1 LPDKQAVS
9 IKMAEKRMY
18 KYLFGPIP
26 SRRLGMSLGVD
37 LVPKKVCSIDCVYC
51 EVGKTTQLSIERE
64 DYIAADK
71 IKEELSHYLEHNQAP
86 DYVTITASG
95 EPTLNANLEE
105 IIAFVKQNEAN
116 IPVCVITNGTLLH
129 DKNVRQALMSAD
141 LVLPSL
147 DAATEP
153 VFRKINRPHKEIDFD
168 AYIQG
173 MIDFSNEFKGKIW
186 FEVFVLPAYND
197 GKEELLALKEIILKI
212 NPDIVQLNT
221 LDRPGT
227 VANLR
232 GASQEELQAVMDLWQ
247 LDNVR
252 IIAKA
257 KQSKQT
263 QFRSDTETAI
273 KETISRRP
281 CTVEDLITMLGLC
294 EEEVDRCLTNLS
306 GVSGFEKVEQERGV
320 FYQIREQ

>member
-1 LPDKQAVS
+1 
-9 IKMAEKRMY
+9 
-18 KYLFGPIP
+18 
-26 SRRLGMSLGVD
+26 MSLGVD
-37 LVPKKVCSIDCVYC
+37 LVPKKVCTIDCVYC
-51 EVGKTTQLSIERE
+51 EVGRTTQLSVQPK

-71 IKEELSHYLEHNQAP
+71 IKEELNHYLKHNQAP

-95 EPTLNANLEE
+95 EPSLNANLEE

-116 IPVCVITNGTLLH
+116 IPVCVITNGTLLN
-129 DKNVRQALMSAD
+129 DKKVREALSKSD

-147 DAATEP
+147 DAATEK
-153 VFRKINRPHKEIDFD
+153 VFRMINRPHKEINFE
-168 AYIQG
+168 AYLQG
-173 MIDFSNEFKGKIW
+173 LIDFSAEFKGDIW
-186 FEVFVLPAYND
+186 LEVFILPGYND
-197 GKEELLALKEIILKI
+197 HKEELLALREIIQKI

-227 VANLR
+227 IDNLR
-232 GASQEELQAVMDLWQ
+232 GATQDELQKIMDLWQ

-257 KQSKQT
+257 KQSNKT
-263 QFRSDTETAI
+263 IFRSDTKTAI

-281 CTVEDLITMLGLC
+281 CTLEDLVSILGLC
-294 EEEVDRCLTNLS
+294 EEEIDRCLASLAF
-306 GVSGFEKVEQERGV
+306 VKGFEKVEQERGV

>member
-1 LPDKQAVS
+1 MTK
-9 IKMAEKRMY
+9 ERMY

-51 EVGKTTQLSIERE
+51 EVGRTTQLSVQQE

-71 IKEELSHYLEHNQAP
+71 IKEELNHYLQHNQAP

-129 DKNVRQALMSAD
+129 DKKVREALNKAD
-141 LVLPSL
+141 LILPSL

-153 VFRKINRPHKEIDFD
+153 VFRKINRPHKEINFE

-173 MIDFSNEFKGKIW
+173 MIDFSAEFTGEIW
-186 FEVFVLPAYND
+186 LEVFILPNYND
-197 GKEELLALKEIILKI
+197 SKEELLALKEIILKI

-232 GASQEELQAVMDLWQ
+232 GATQEELQAVMDLWQ

-294 EEEVDRCLTNLS
+294 EEEIDRCLANLAS
-306 GVSGFEKVEQERGV
+306 LKGFEKVEQERGV

>member
-1 LPDKQAVS
+1 
-9 IKMAEKRMY
+9 
-18 KYLFGPIP
+18 
-26 SRRLGMSLGVD
+26 MSLGVD

-51 EVGKTTQLSIERE
+51 EVGKTTNLSIDRE
-64 DYIAADK
+64 DYIEADK
-71 IKEELSHYLEHNQAP
+71 IKDELSHYLENNQAP

-116 IPVCVITNGTLLH
+116 IPVCIITNGTLLH
-129 DKNVRQALMSAD
+129 DQKVRAALGQAD

-153 VFRKINRPHKEIDFD
+153 VFRKINRPHKEINFNS
-168 AYIQG
+168 YIQG
-173 MIDFSNEFKGKIW
+173 MIDFAREFKGDIW
-186 FEVFVLPAYND
+186 LEVFILPGYND
-197 GKEELLALKEIILKI
+197 HKEELTALKKTIQEIKP
-212 NPDIVQLNT
+212 NIVQLNT

-227 VANLR
+227 IANLR
-232 GASQEELQAVMDLWQ
+232 GATQEELQAVMDFWQ
-247 LDNVR
+247 MDNVR

-257 KQSKQT
+257 KQTKQN

-281 CTVEDLITMLGLC
+281 CTVEDLMSMLGLC
-294 EEEVDRCLTNLS
+294 EEEITRCLDNLS
-306 GVSGFEKVEQERGV
+306 KLKGFEKVQQERGV

>member
-1 LPDKQAVS
+1 MTK
-9 IKMAEKRMY
+9 ERMY

-51 EVGKTTQLSIERE
+51 EVGRTTQLSVQPE
-64 DYIAADK
+64 DYISADK
-71 IKEELSHYLEHNQAP
+71 IKEELNHYLEHNQAP

-129 DKNVRQALMSAD
+129 DKKVREALNKAD
-141 LVLPSL
+141 LILPSL

-153 VFRKINRPHKEIDFD
+153 VFRKINRPHKEINFE

-173 MIDFSNEFKGKIW
+173 MIDFSAEFKGEIW
-186 FEVFVLPAYND
+186 LEVFILPNYND
-197 GKEELLALKEIILKI
+197 SKEELLALKEIILKI
-212 NPDIVQLNT
+212 KPDIVQLNT

-232 GASQEELQAVMDLWQ
+232 GATQDELKAVMDLWQ

-257 KQSKQT
+257 KQSTQT

-294 EEEVDRCLTNLS
+294 EEEIDRCLGNLS
-306 GVSGFEKVEQERGV
+306 SLKGFEKVEQERGV

>member
-1 LPDKQAVS
+1 
-9 IKMAEKRMY
+9 MTEKRMY

-51 EVGKTTQLSIERE
+51 EVGKTTQLSVDRE
-64 DYIAADK
+64 DYIEADK

-95 EPTLNANLEE
+95 EPTLNANLED
-105 IIAFVKQNEAN
+105 IIAFVKQNEGN

-129 DKNVRQALMSAD
+129 DKKVREALGKAD
-141 LVLPSL
+141 LILPSL
-147 DAATEP
+147 DAATEQ
-153 VFRKINRPHKEIDFD
+153 VFRKINRPHKEIDFA

-173 MIDFSNEFKGKIW
+173 MIDFGNEFKGEIW
-186 FEVFVLPAYND
+186 LEVFILPGYND
-197 GKEELLALKEIILKI
+197 HKEELLALKEIIVKI
-212 NPDIVQLNT
+212 KPDIVQLNT

-232 GASQEELQAVMDLWQ
+232 GATQEELQAVMELWQ

-257 KQSKQT
+257 KQTTQS
-263 QFRSDTETAI
+263 QFRTDTETAI

-281 CTVEDLITMLGLC
+281 CTKEDLITMLGLC
-294 EEEVDRCLTNLS
+294 EEEINRCLSVLE
-306 GVSGFEKVEQERGV
+306 GVEGFEVVEQERGV

>member
-1 LPDKQAVS
+1 
-9 IKMAEKRMY
+9 MTEKRMY

-51 EVGKTTQLSIERE
+51 EVGKTTTLSIDRE
-64 DYIAADK
+64 DYIEADK
-71 IKEELSHYLEHNQAP
+71 IKEELSHYLENNQAP

-116 IPVCVITNGTLLH
+116 IPVCIITNGTLLH
-129 DKNVRQALMSAD
+129 DQKVRAALGQAD

-153 VFRKINRPHKEIDFD
+153 VFRKINRPHKQINFES
-168 AYIQG
+168 YIQG
-173 MIDFSNEFKGKIW
+173 MIDFAQEFKGKIW
-186 FEVFVLPAYND
+186 LEVFILPAYND
-197 GKEELLALKEIILKI
+197 QKEELEALKKTIQQIK
-212 NPDIVQLNT
+212 PDIVQLNT

-227 VANLR
+227 IAKLR
-232 GASQEELQAVMDLWQ
+232 GATQEELQAVMDFWQ

-257 KQSKQT
+257 KQTKQN

-281 CTVEDLITMLGLC
+281 CTVEDLISMLGMC
-294 EEEVDRCLTNLS
+294 EEEVTRCLDNLAS
-306 GVSGFEKVEQERGV
+306 LKGFEKVQQERGV

>member
-1 LPDKQAVS
+1 
-9 IKMAEKRMY
+9 MY

-51 EVGKTTQLSIERE
+51 EVGKTTTLSIDRE
-64 DYIAADK
+64 DYIEADK
-71 IKEELSHYLEHNQAP
+71 IKEELSHYLENNQAP

-116 IPVCVITNGTLLH
+116 IPVCIITNGTLLH
-129 DKNVRQALMSAD
+129 DQKVRAALGQAD

-153 VFRKINRPHKEIDFD
+153 VFRKINRPHKQINFES
-168 AYIQG
+168 YIQG
-173 MIDFSNEFKGKIW
+173 MIDFAQEFKGKIW
-186 FEVFVLPAYND
+186 LEVFILPAYND
-197 GKEELLALKEIILKI
+197 QKEELEALKKTIQQIK
-212 NPDIVQLNT
+212 PDIVQLNT

-227 VANLR
+227 IAKLR
-232 GASQEELQAVMDLWQ
+232 GATQEELQAVMDFWQ

-257 KQSKQT
+257 KQTKQN

-281 CTVEDLITMLGLC
+281 CTVEDLISMLGMC
-294 EEEVDRCLTNLS
+294 EEEVTRCLDNLAS
-306 GVSGFEKVEQERGV
+306 LKGFEKVQQERGV

>member
-1 LPDKQAVS
+1 
-9 IKMAEKRMY
+9 MY

-37 LVPKKVCSIDCVYC
+37 LVPKKVCTIDCVYC
-51 EVGKTTQLSIERE
+51 EVGKTTQLSVQPEN
-64 DYIAADK
+64 YIAADK
-71 IKEELSHYLEHNQAP
+71 IMEELSHYLEHNQAP

-95 EPTLNANLEE
+95 EPTLNANLQE
-105 IIAFVKQNEAN
+105 IISFVKQNEAN
-116 IPVCVITNGTLLH
+116 IPVCVITNGTLFH
-129 DKNVRQALMSAD
+129 NKKVRQALMMAD

-153 VFRKINRPHKEIDFD
+153 VFRKINRPHKAIDFQ

-173 MIDFSNEFKGKIW
+173 MIDFGREFTGKIW
-186 FEVFVLPAYND
+186 LEVFILPGYNNH
-197 GKEELLALKEIILKI
+197 KEELLALKETILKI
-212 NPDIVQLNT
+212 NPDIVQINT

-232 GASQEELQAVMDLWQ
+232 GATQEELQEVMDFWQ
-247 LDNVR
+247 LNNVR

-257 KQSKQT
+257 KQSTQT

-273 KETISRRP
+273 KESISRRP

-294 EEEVDRCLTNLS
+294 EEEIDRCLQNLAKLK
-306 GVSGFEKVEQERGV
+306 GFEKVEQERGV

>member
-1 LPDKQAVS
+1 MTK
-9 IKMAEKRMY
+9 ERMY

-37 LVPKKVCSIDCVYC
+37 LVPKKVCTIDCVYC
-51 EVGKTTQLSIERE
+51 EVGKTTQLSVQPEN
-64 DYIAADK
+64 YIAADK
-71 IKEELSHYLEHNQAP
+71 IMEELSHYLEHNQAP

-95 EPTLNANLEE
+95 EPTLNANLQE
-105 IIAFVKQNEAN
+105 IISFVKQNEAN
-116 IPVCVITNGTLLH
+116 IPVCVITNGTLFH
-129 DKNVRQALMSAD
+129 NKKVRQALMMAD

-153 VFRKINRPHKEIDFD
+153 VFRKINRPHKAIDFQ

-173 MIDFSNEFKGKIW
+173 MIDFGREFTGKIW
-186 FEVFVLPAYND
+186 LEVFILPGYNNH
-197 GKEELLALKEIILKI
+197 KEELLALKETILKI
-212 NPDIVQLNT
+212 NPDIVQINT

-232 GASQEELQAVMDLWQ
+232 GATQEELQKVMDFWQ
-247 LDNVR
+247 LNNVR

-257 KQSKQT
+257 KQSTQT

-294 EEEVDRCLTNLS
+294 EEEIDRCLQNLAKLK
-306 GVSGFEKVEQERGV
+306 GFEKVEQERGV

>member
-1 LPDKQAVS
+1 
-9 IKMAEKRMY
+9 
-18 KYLFGPIP
+18 
-26 SRRLGMSLGVD
+26 MSLGVD

-51 EVGKTTQLSIERE
+51 EVGKTTQLSVQPE

-71 IKEELSHYLEHNQAP
+71 IKEELSHYLENNQAP

-105 IIAFVKQNEAN
+105 IIAFVKANEAN

-129 DKNVRQALMSAD
+129 DQKVRRALMKAD
-141 LVLPSL
+141 LILPSL

-153 VFRKINRPHKEIDFD
+153 VFRKINRPHKEINFD
-168 AYIQG
+168 TYIQG
-173 MIDFSNEFKGKIW
+173 MIDFVHEFKGETW
-186 FEVFVLPAYND
+186 LEVFILPGYND
-197 GKEELLALKEIILKI
+197 SKEELLALKEIILKMK
-212 NPDIVQLNT
+212 PDIIQLNT

-232 GASQEELQAVMDLWQ
+232 GATQEELQAVMDLWQ
-247 LDNVR
+247 LENVR

-257 KQSKQT
+257 KQTKQT

-281 CTVEDLITMLGLC
+281 CTVEDLVTMLGLC
-294 EEEVDRCLTNLS
+294 EEEIDRCLEKLS
-306 GVSGFEKVEQERGV
+306 FVDGFEKVEQERGV